1 MSFASQKKVWGG
13 MGDTDLRRH
22 MHTIATQVVRE
33 VTFPQVNMVVKGLR
47 PEVPGF
53 GTQSLSGC
61 AALALPSHPSLL
73 LRFSS

>member
-1 MSFASQKKVWGG
+1 
-13 MGDTDLRRH
+13 